1 MQLRRAARV
10 ILVGAPGVGKG
21 TQSERL
27 LKRFPQLKAISTGDL
42 LRHNVKNRT
51 PLGRSNICTWYLL
64 FRLLVANHLPSGI
77 MAENTIKAGGLVA
90 DDLMLRLISGEL
102 RSRGWLYGNRPP
114 VMTLSAE
121 ATSTEGSYSSSTMD
135 HFSSMPFHID
145 EHAIPQASEDPSAS
159 FMLDGYPRTVPQ
171 AVTLDKIIPMNLV
184 VSIQTP
190 FSVIL
195 ERIAGRWVHEPSG
208 RVYNTA
214 FNKPRVP
221 GRDDVTGE
229 PLVQRPDDNEET
241 YRARF
246 QKFQENSEPLLNHY
260 AKKGVLLEVEG
271 MSSDE
276 ISPKL
281 YEAFERRFA
290 R

>member
-1 MQLRRAARV
+1 MQLKRAARV

-21 TQSERL
+21 TQSDRL

-51 PLGRSNICTWYLL
+51 PL
-64 FRLLVANHLPSGI
+64 GI

-102 RSRGWLYGNRPP
+102 RSRGWLRPP
-114 VMTLSAE
+114 IMTLSAE
-121 ATSTEGSYSSSTMD
+121 ATSTEGSFHSSASMD
-135 HFSSMPFHID
+135 AFNSLPFQMD
-145 EHAIPQASEDPSAS
+145 EHTIPQASEDPNAS
-159 FMLDGYPRTVPQ
+159 FMLDGYPRTVAQ
-171 AVTLDKIIPMNLV
+171 AITLDKIVPMNLV

-208 RVYNTA
+208 RVYNTS
-214 FNKPRVP
+214 FNRPRVP

-229 PLVQRPDDNEET
+229 PLVQRPDDNEAT

-246 QKFQENSEPLLNHY
+246 QKFQENSEPILNHY

-281 YEAFERRFA
+281 YEAFEQRFA